1 MQFIRGRSPAQS
13 SAGSAIRYRPY
24 AWQGYKVY
32 LYCWV
37 ETSGVFTMLATV
49 SDHLGQLCCMALLII
64 GVQAFRHRVQYER
77 LCGDARRL
85 RGALTFSLR
94 ALRKLYEDNLVVL
107 AGGRPPLIS
116 GRNQIALLRLHLG
129 RLICLDVG
137 EIEAVLAASIAAEEA
152 ETAMAIAGKRVR
164 GVAFT
169 VPEGSL
175 ARGRLES
182 VLMQACSKMEAAE
195 RLMTPSE
202 MRRDA
207 RAFEGASVVEF
218 ATHALRSKRRR
229 LAEAPQALVSESAL

>member
-1 MQFIRGRSPAQS
+1 
-13 SAGSAIRYRPY
+13 
-24 AWQGYKVY
+24 
-32 LYCWV
+32 
-37 ETSGVFTMLATV
+37 MLATV
-49 SDHLGQLCCMALLII
+49 SDHLGQLCCMAVVII
-64 GVQAFRHRVQYER
+64 GVQAFRHRVQCER

-85 RGALTFSLR
+85 RGALTISLQ

-116 GRNQIALLRLHLG
+116 GRNQIGLLRLLLG
-129 RLICLDVG
+129 RLISLDES

-169 VPEGSL
+169 VPEGNF

-182 VLMQACSKMEAAE
+182 ALMQACSKIETAE
-195 RLMTPSE
+195 RLLTPSG

-207 RAFEGASVVEF
+207 RASEGAAVIEF
-218 ATHALRSKRRR
+218 ATHALQSKRRR
-229 LAEAPQALVSESAL
+229 FAGAPAPARISESAL